1 MSLNICLLVFLSGTY
16 TVPLVL
22 GLAVPYRYMYIRV
35 HYDNVTCVY
44 IYIYHICFIV
54 VSIAAKPCLVHGLK
68 TSMLD
73 IHVLCTCICTYPY
86 MGKYTHL
93 HVQYLST
100 WAE

>member
-44 IYIYHICFIV
+44 IYISH
-54 VSIAAKPCLVHGLK
+54 
-68 TSMLD
+68 MLHCG
-73 IHVLCTCICTYPY
+73 IYSSKALFSPWF
-86 MGKYTHL
+86 KN
-93 HVQYLST
+93 
-100 WAE
+100 